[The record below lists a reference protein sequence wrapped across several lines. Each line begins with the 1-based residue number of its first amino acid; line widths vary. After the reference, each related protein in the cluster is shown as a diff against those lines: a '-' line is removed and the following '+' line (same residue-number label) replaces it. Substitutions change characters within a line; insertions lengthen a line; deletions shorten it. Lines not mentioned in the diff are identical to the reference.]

1 MEETRK
7 MRRVRKEIIIGKR
20 VGTSDI
26 LNGKKKGRKSGSREC
41 LGQIIR
47 VGRYELNGNLIISIP
62 ETIN

>member
-26 LNGKKKGRKSGSREC
+26 LNGKKGRKSGSREC
-41 LGQIIR
+41 LGQILR
-47 VGRYELNGNLIISIP
+47 AGRYEVNGNLSQSQRP
-62 ETIN
+62 SVK